1 MPNPAGLDFAALT
14 EDTRFLDSHIDD
26 TGVLRDGAF
35 TMAKAMCG
43 TCPTLLGC
51 RSRARLEVDVA
62 GVAGGEDEAER
73 NAWRV
78 RHGVT
83 VEALRLAVLVPEWP
97 LLLLDLSTETRPSGQ
112 ATEITVEELVAIH
125 RLTADGWTVEEIA
138 GSLVTVT
145 AAGRVAWS
153 IDRVRLARAILAGG
167 RGGRARRTGV
177 VA

>member
-1 MPNPAGLDFAALT
+1 MPNPAHLDFADLT
-14 EDTRFLDSHIDD
+14 EDTRVLDSHIDD

-35 TMAKAMCG
+35 TTAKAMCLA
-43 TCPTLLGC
+43 CPTLLGC
-51 RSRARLEVDVA
+51 RARARTEVDVA

-73 NAWRV
+73 AAWRA

-112 ATEITVEELVAIH
+112 ATEITVEELVAVS
-125 RLTADGWTVEEIA
+125 RLTADGWTVEEIT

-145 AAGRVAWS
+145 AAGRIGWS
-153 IDRVRLARAILAGG
+153 ADRVRQARAILAGS
-167 RGGRARRTGV
+167 RGGRARRAGV
-177 VA
+177 A